1 MMGTKCSIDKDVM
14 VEMIESYVSTKCI
27 GINGVI
33 AAAFKTMEDFQIADF
48 TNHLAELANC
58 GDISNDVIDS

>member
-14 VEMIESYVSTKCI
+14 VEMIESYVSIKCI

-33 AAAFKTMEDFQIADF
+33 AAAFKTMEDFQIAEF
-48 TNHLAELANC
+48 AEKLVAFATTGGC
-58 GDISNDVIDS
+58 EDEQ